1 MALPAHPR
9 DVTFASALAPE
20 RTAPPP
26 PPVPPFQ
33 EVFERHLGFVWRA
46 LRSLGAP
53 PSDLDDLCQEV
64 FVVVHRRLA
73 DFEGRSTL
81 SSWLYAI
88 CRRVWQ
94 DQRRRA
100 YRRREQPTAAPPD
113 GVVAYTP
120 GDAAAYGED
129 LAILTSILDRLDEA
143 KRTVFVLYEIEQME
157 MKDIAAALECPLQ
170 TAYTR
175 LHAARD
181 HVRREWTRLEREAEQ
196 ADRPARLITSG
207 PAKQPKDE
215 AK

>member
-1 MALPAHPR
+1 MA
-9 DVTFASALAPE
+9 ASAHRSDVPSTSAMAAE
-20 RTAPPP
+20 SAAPPP
-26 PPVPPFQ
+26 PPAPLFA
-33 EVFERHLGFVWRA
+33 EVFQRHLGFVWRA
-46 LRSLGAP
+46 LRSMGVP
-53 PSDLDDLCQEV
+53 PADLDDVCQEV
-64 FVVVHRRLA
+64 FVIVHRRLRE
-73 DFEGRSTL
+73 FEGRSSL

-113 GVVAYTP
+113 GVVSYTP

-129 LAILTSILDRLDEA
+129 LAHLTAILDRLDAA

-157 MKDIAAALECPLQ
+157 MKDIAAVLECPLQ

-181 HVRREWTRLEREAEQ
+181 HVRREWTRLQQRQAEQ
-196 ADRPARLITSG
+196 VARPA
-207 PAKQPKDE
+207 QQKDGDR
-215 AK
+215 